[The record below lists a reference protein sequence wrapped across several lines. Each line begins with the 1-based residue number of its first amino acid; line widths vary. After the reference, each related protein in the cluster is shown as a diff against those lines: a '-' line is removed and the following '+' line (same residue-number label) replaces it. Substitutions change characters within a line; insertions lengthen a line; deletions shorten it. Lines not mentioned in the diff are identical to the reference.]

1 MVSGFVTSPCDQL
14 RIFSGEARLIRML
27 SKSEMLF
34 PRSNGLERY
43 KVSSVAQMAQAPS
56 PVSGGLKAPCYES
69 LVQISQ
75 FRLRMSGTAEGGC
88 AERSIDHLVC
98 RCCQRLLVA
107 ALDQLNIE
115 TERLQFA
122 NKNIE

>member
-43 KVSSVAQMAQAPS
+43 KVSSVTHVAQAPS
-56 PVSGGLKAPCYES
+56 PMSSDPASQARCYES
-69 LVQISQ
+69 RSKFSQ
-75 FRLRMSGTAEGGC
+75 YGSRTSGTAEGGH
-88 AERSIDHLVC
+88 ARKSYESSVC
-98 RCCQRLLVA
+98 RCCRLL
-107 ALDQLNIE
+107 
-115 TERLQFA
+115 
-122 NKNIE
+122 

>member
-43 KVSSVAQMAQAPS
+43 KVSSVAHVAQAPS
-56 PVSGGLKAPCYES
+56 PVSDGLPAACYES
-69 LVQISQ
+69 VVKISHSGCGCRAQ
-75 FRLRMSGTAEGGC
+75 PRAVVPRRSYEFLNRPLLPAASFRR
-88 AERSIDHLVC
+88 RP
-98 RCCQRLLVA
+98 
-107 ALDQLNIE
+107 
-115 TERLQFA
+115 
-122 NKNIE
+122 